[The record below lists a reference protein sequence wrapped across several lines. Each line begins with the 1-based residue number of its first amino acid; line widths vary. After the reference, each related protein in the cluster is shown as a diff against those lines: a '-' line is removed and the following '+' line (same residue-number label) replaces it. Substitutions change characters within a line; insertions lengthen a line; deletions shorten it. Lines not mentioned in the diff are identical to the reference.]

1 MPTIYS
7 DLTLAPWR
15 STGFHDVVR
24 ARPDERPFCQG
35 CSDGAHN
42 MLRSCPVCLR
52 TPAEKHAARQ
62 ASGLD
67 DRVYVLSG
75 HVLSGLERW
84 CVEGDGLF
92 RPLFPI
98 VLDYP
103 TAFDALRAAD
113 ATLRVHGVTLT

>member
-1 MPTIYS
+1 MLIPIYS
-7 DLTLAPWR
+7 KLVLAPWR
-15 STGFHDVVR
+15 ASGSCDVVR
-24 ARPDERPFCQG
+24 TRPDERPFCEG
-35 CSDGAHN
+35 CSDGAHDI
-42 MLRSCPVCLR
+42 LRSCPVCLR
-52 TPAEKHAARQ
+52 TPVEKRAARE
-62 ASGLD
+62 ASGVD

-75 HVLSGLERW
+75 LRSW

-113 ATLRVHGVTLT
+113 ATLRAHGVTLA